1 MQSLRHCKSQAEKC
15 AQLEGEFE
23 EYGPKRAYPH
33 SLFLVVEDLLSKIKS
48 TTDSDVKVTKSNWRL
63 MVDEYTQMKF
73 SDFYETKDG
82 MVDPTCKKLNM
93 CWKQQGKPVEI
104 IRLDNAGE
112 NVKLKDAANGKDW
125 KFNITLSTPVEPL
138 LSAITW

>member
-1 MQSLRHCKSQAEKC
+1 
-15 AQLEGEFE
+15 
-23 EYGPKRAYPH
+23 
-33 SLFLVVEDLLSKIKS
+33 
-48 TTDSDVKVTKSNWRL
+48 

-82 MVDPTCKKLNM
+82 MVDPSTCKKLNMM